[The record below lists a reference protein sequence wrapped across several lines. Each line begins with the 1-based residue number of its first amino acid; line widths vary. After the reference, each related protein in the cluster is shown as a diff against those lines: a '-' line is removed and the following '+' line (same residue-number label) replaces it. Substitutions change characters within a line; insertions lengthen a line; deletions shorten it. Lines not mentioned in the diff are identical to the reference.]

1 MEYKDFE
8 KCEKAEAGDNIKDI
22 SVFTLDEWEAINK
35 VCPMTYEMFINC
47 IEKCI
52 FSQIDDILFE
62 LLNEYSDFVDKYA
75 ESIEEK
81 AMNRQQA
88 KRSKNAG
95 KGLYIK

>member
-8 KCEKAEAGDNIKDI
+8 KCEKAEAGDNIKDV
-22 SVFTLDEWEAINK
+22 SVFTVDEWEAINK
-35 VCPMTYEMFINC
+35 RCPMTYEMFINC

-52 FSQIDDILFE
+52 LSQIDDILFE

-81 AMNRQQA
+81 AIEYQQA
-88 KRSKNAG
+88 KRSKSAG
-95 KGLYIK
+95 KGFYIK